1 MRAYFVVRMN
11 INARIILLTTLCIRI
26 QNSTARTNLTL
37 NLQETM

>member
-26 QNSTARTNLTL
+26 QNSTTRQKLTL
-37 NLQETM
+37 NSQHNI